1 MSTVPV
7 SGLAAAV
14 GAVACVSNS
23 FVLSLV
29 IRLWQDFPLKGT
41 QLLIVLVA
49 YQGKS
54 EGILF
59 SQNHRLH
66 IVVWKPGS
74 EVYCRA

>member
-1 MSTVPV
+1 MSVTV

-23 FVLSLV
+23 IVLSLV
-29 IRLWQDFPLKGT
+29 IRSWQDFTLKGT

-59 SQNHRLH
+59 SQKHRLH
-66 IVVWKPGS
+66 IVVRKPGS
-74 EVYCRA
+74 WV